1 MNRKETI
8 ALCRYLQALC
18 PNQKLDKHTP
28 NAWADILTN
37 IDYLD
42 AKLAIQNITHQN
54 DKYALN
60 IDVRMIYNEAKTI
73 RQNRRNKA
81 NPTPADNNRPPTNPA
96 EYCKWLQQQNHQQA
110 QLEKHQY
117 AQDHTI
123 TY

>member
-28 NAWADILTN
+28 DAWADILAN

-42 AKLAIQNITHQN
+42 AKLAIRNITHQN
-54 DKYALN
+54 NKYALN

-81 NPTPADNNRPPTNPA
+81 DPTPTENNRPPTDPA
-96 EYCKWLQQQNHQQA
+96 AYCKWLKQQNHQQA
-110 QLEKHQY
+110 QLEKQQW
-117 AQDHTI
+117 ANNHTI
-123 TY
+123 KY

>member
-28 NAWADILTN
+28 DAWADILAN

-42 AKLAIQNITHQN
+42 AKLAIRNITQQN

-81 NPTPADNNRPPTNPA
+81 DPTPTENNRPPTDPA
-96 EYCKWLQQQNHQQA
+96 AYCEWMRNQNHQQA
-110 QLEKHQY
+110 QLEKQQW
-117 AQDHTI
+117 ANNHTI
-123 TY
+123 KY